1 MELKNERR
9 LSILLV
15 EQNMRMALKFP
26 DYGYVIQLG
35 QGMVSGKSPELQ
47 NDRKVFESYLGTS

>member
-15 EQNMRMALKFP
+15 EQNMRMALKFS

-35 QGMVSGKSPELQ
+35 QVMVSGKSQELQ